1 MTPLPSKD
9 VHGSGMSAELP
20 LVQIYTD
27 GACSPNPGP
36 GGWAA
41 ILRSG
46 THEREISGAD
56 PATTNNRMELTAA
69 IRALQSLKRP
79 CRVELYTDSEYLQR
93 GITEWMPG
101 WIRRGWKRSGGALA
115 NVELWQELAEAMK
128 PHEVRWH
135 WLKGHAGQKENERA
149 DALSRKAR
157 TTKKG

>member
-1 MTPLPSKD
+1 MIE
-9 VHGSGMSAELP
+9 ELP

-36 GGWAA
+36 GGWGA

-46 THEREISGAD
+46 EHEREISGAD

-69 IRALQSLKRP
+69 TRALQSLKRP
-79 CRVELYTDSEYLQR
+79 CRVEIYTDSEYLQR

-101 WIRRGWKRSGGALA
+101 WVRRGWRRSGGKLA

-128 PHEVRWH
+128 PHTLQWRWI
-135 WLKGHAGQKENERA
+135 KGHAGHAENERA
-149 DALSRKAR
+149 DEIARKAR
-157 TTKKG
+157 NNLRK

>member
-1 MTPLPSKD
+1 
-9 VHGSGMSAELP
+9 MSDELP

-36 GGWAA
+36 GGWGA

-56 PATTNNRMELTAA
+56 PSTTNNRMELTAA

-79 CRVELYTDSEYLQR
+79 CRVEIFTDSEYLQR
-93 GITEWMPG
+93 GITEWLPG
-101 WIRRGWKRSGGALA
+101 WVRRGWKRSGGALA

-128 PHEVRWH
+128 PHSIQWRWI
-135 WLKGHAGQKENERA
+135 KGHAGHAENERA
-149 DALSRKAR
+149 DGLARKAR
-157 TTKKG
+157 NGLRK